1 MKRTTASTIPPEV
14 LEEVS
19 SRLREMA
26 ARQYGRTCRDLIFRT
41 RGPFLYIDAY
51 RTEDMPNTPVL
62 HLCWIEW
69 TGDPESWGF
78 GFYRYARNRY
88 ERSVTIP
95 GSGTGTPEECFAT
108 AAFAYL
114 RESPFDN
121 PSGTFGGVD

>member
-1 MKRTTASTIPPEV
+1 M
-14 LEEVS
+14 
-19 SRLREMA
+19 
-26 ARQYGRTCRDLIFRT
+26 
-41 RGPFLYIDAY
+41 
-51 RTEDMPNTPVL
+51 L
-62 HLCWIEW
+62 HLGWIEG

-78 GFYRYARNRY
+78 GLYRYARNRY

-121 PSGTFGGVD
+121 PSGTFDGMD